1 MLFNSVDFLI
11 FFPFV
16 VLVYFLIPRRAKH
29 LWLLGAS
36 YYFYMSWN
44 PIYALLML
52 LTTVISWGSGWFLS
66 ACGQRH
72 SPKSGKGKKW
82 CLAGCIALNLG
93 ILFFFKYYA
102 FAAGSIE
109 KIFFLFHLS
118 VKAPV
123 LDVLLPVGISFYTF
137 QAMGYVIDVSRGEIP
152 AEKNFLRY
160 ALFLSF
166 FPQLVAGPI
175 ERSKNLMRQIYE
187 PHAFDSERVKDGLLL
202 MGWGFFQKLVIADRI
217 AILVTDVYNNFTDY
231 SGMQILLATVL
242 FAFQIY
248 CDFGGY
254 SDIAV
259 GAARVMGFTLTKNF
273 KSPYYALTV
282 SEFWR
287 RWHISLTTWFRDY
300 VYIPL
305 GGSRCGRCKKYRNLM
320 LTFLVS
326 GLWHGAGWNYIVWGG
341 LNGLYQVAGDLTR
354 PLRTGLQERLHIRTD
369 CGSYRLLQRIVT
381 FLFVDFAWF
390 FFRSGGLAIA
400 LQMLRHGIAYPGFF
414 ALFSPDTL
422 LGINTMA
429 LSEKDFYVMLG
440 GLALLMLADFWKKRE
455 VDMKG
460 ILARQNIWFRCLV
473 YYGLIFSVLI
483 LGIYGS
489 GYDASAFIYF
499 QF

>member
-11 FFPFV
+11 FFPLV
-16 VLVYFLIPRRAKH
+16 VLVYFLIPRRVKH

-52 LTTVISWGSGWFLS
+52 FTTAVSWGSGLFLS
-66 ACGQRH
+66 ACGQPH
-72 SPKSGKGKKW
+72 SPKGGRGKKW
-82 CLAGCIALNLG
+82 CLAGCVALNLG
-93 ILFFFKYYA
+93 ILFFFKYYG

-109 KIFFLFHLS
+109 KIFALFHLS

-175 ERSKNLMRQIYE
+175 ERGKNLMRQIYE

-217 AILVTDVYNNFTDY
+217 AILVTDIYNNFTDY

-273 KSPYYALTV
+273 RSPYYAVTV

-287 RWHISLTTWFRDY
+287 RWHISLTAWFRDY

-305 GGSRCGRCKKYRNLM
+305 GGSRCGRCKKYRNLV

-354 PLRTGLQERLHIRTD
+354 PLRTGLQRRLHIRTD

-381 FLFVDFAWF
+381 FLFVDFAWL
-390 FFRSGGLAIA
+390 FFRADGFVIA
-400 LQMLRHGIAYPGFF
+400 LQMLRHSIAHPDFF

-422 LGINTMA
+422 LGINTCA
-429 LSEKDFYVMLG
+429 LSEKDFYIMLA
-440 GLALLMLADFWKKRE
+440 GLALLMLVDYWKKRE
-455 VDMKG
+455 ADLKG

-473 YYGLIFSVLI
+473 YYGLIFAILI